1 MQDKKIIN
9 VAAGIVE
16 KDGKYLLCQRGPGRT
31 LENLW
36 EIPGGK
42 VEEGDET
49 LLKTVQRELQ
59 EELSLRVAPISKRVY
74 SASYDYSFGTVR
86 MSALEVA
93 TTDVPQLTEHVAYAF
108 VGLEDLLSYDLAPVD
123 IPILEEFVHAKNR
136 R

>member
-1 MQDKKIIN
+1 MHEKKIIK

-42 VEEGDET
+42 IEGDESLIDT
-49 LLKTVQRELQ
+49 IQRELL
-59 EELSLRVAPISKRVY
+59 EELSIRVAPISKRVY
-74 SASYDYSFGTVR
+74 SGSYDYSFGTVH
-86 MSALEVA
+86 MSALEVR
-93 TTDVPQLTEHVAYAF
+93 TVDEPQLTEHVAYEF
-108 VGLEDLLSYDLAPVD
+108 VAVEDLLSYDLAPVD
-123 IPILEEFVHAKNR
+123 IPILEEFANAKNR